1 MSPGKWGEGVIFC
14 FFCCQL
20 AGKGHFCDDYHYQV
34 EHIEVEYKEA
44 CEYRYKQS
52 ETKLHL
58 ETSQQLQNV
67 PIKGP
72 LKAVTQA

>member
-1 MSPGKWGEGVIFC
+1 MEKIFVL
-14 FFCCQL
+14 FCQL
-20 AGKGHFCDDYHYQV
+20 AEKGIWDDYHYQV

-72 LKAVTQA
+72 LKAVTQAESLMTYP

>member
-1 MSPGKWGEGVIFC
+1 MEKIFVL
-14 FFCCQL
+14 FCQL
-20 AGKGHFCDDYHYQV
+20 AEKGIWDDYHYQV

-58 ETSQQLQNV
+58 EISQ
-67 PIKGP
+67 
-72 LKAVTQA
+72 